1 MAMDE
6 SADAGRPLRLAL
18 VGCGWFAVRA
28 HLPALEK
35 LERTST
41 KALGFRVCLYALC
54 SRSAA
59 NVERA
64 RKRLVSAYSRFI
76 SKTCCAQRAR
86 ASTVGTEGAACDTLS
101 RGTGGMQVG
110 QDQARRREDLC

>member
-1 MAMDE
+1 MFMFMKGGITSSGHMAMDE

-64 RKRLVSAYSRFI
+64 RKRSLGAYTHTS
-76 SKTCCAQRAR
+76 SLLLSHMQRAR
-86 ASTVGTEGAACDTLS
+86 AWLVTP
-101 RGTGGMQVG
+101 
-110 QDQARRREDLC
+110 

>member
-1 MAMDE
+1 MAIGE

-64 RKRLVSAYSRFI
+64 RKRSLGAYTHTFSLLL
-76 SKTCCAQRAR
+76 SHMQRAR
-86 ASTVGTEGAACDTLS
+86 AWLVTP
-101 RGTGGMQVG
+101 
-110 QDQARRREDLC
+110 